1 MAAVSLLSLVLLPR
15 APWQPC
21 HHVCGDDLPLI
32 AFTPWS
38 EDSPGDLALVLGE
51 GGQKQAE
58 KLPIDFLFF
67 YCFFF
72 PLFSQGGLEKAA
84 DTVGNFSL

>member
-67 YCFFF
+67 YFFF
-72 PLFSQGGLEKAA
+72 PLVLPGRFGEGC
-84 DTVGNFSL
+84 